1 VGGIKVKDF
10 PGFMKNPV
18 NKIST
23 ASQYTKN
30 IEGYV
35 FNGVDGSQMA
45 FWTVYRDGTSIAH
58 THDYDEYML
67 VVEGQYTLIIDGKRI
82 PVKAGQEYLIKKGIL
97 HGGEVIAGTRTIE
110 AFGGKRAERVGE
122 T

>member
-1 VGGIKVKDF
+1 MKDF